1 MMATGSLYQP
11 PGVGEMQSALEDE
24 DRLEK
29 LLAGLEG
36 RSRSAAPLQSGR
48 FAVLNLEPLSD
59 ALRESRLR
67 SKLEVAKKKKADI
80 QGQYMEEV
88 ARRLRQFRE
97 KEEGQ
102 TQVTPLLDDQGEAV
116 TNKLPGNPLAYD
128 EYMSDPYPEVRKLAE
143 SREKGMDKLRE
154 ALAKRAKMTSVQQNP
169 RNPLAWEEQPELEI
183 TPDGIFDKRTGDL
196 LRGTKQ
202 VPLPGGEPGQQ
213 ANLSPAGKLSPLKDG
228 QTINIGE
235 QKAGTEVRKAQ
246 GRAVVERGVA
256 LGQAFPRQLR
266 GLESAEQQVLAG
278 TIDGPLAKWEELA
291 YGLAAQF
298 GLAGDSA
305 KALLA
310 RSELRNSDI
319 GRFVL
324 ETVRALGAN
333 PSNADRVYAELTA
346 GGKQLSREGQLRVI
360 EAAKADLINDLLQH
374 NRSAEELG
382 KVIPEVLDSRVQAPS
397 LDALRIRNYQLDPEA
412 GLLRPLGAA
421 PRPAPR
427 APQQSPRVAPEG
439 SPGTQ
444 PTSGRL
450 EILYQELADFRARG
464 DKAAEANVLR
474 EILRLGGE
482 DPGRRAPPAQA
493 PAADWTKDP
502 AERKRRLEE
511 ALRKYG
517 GGR

>member
-29 LLAGLEG
+29 LLASLEG

-128 EYMSDPYPEVRKLAE
+128 EYMSDPYPEVRKLTE

-183 TPDGIFDKRTGDL
+183 TSDGIFDKRTGNL

-202 VPLPGGEPGQQ
+202 VPLPGGKPGQV
-213 ANLSPAGKLSPLKDG
+213 ANQNPAGALKAVGSSDT
-228 QTINIGE
+228 TINNNLPGDRKGGGLLLDTLPKEKEKADQAYSNYNAAQAGLQALADGAKTGYGADFFQNAKTLVHHLTGIELPVLGSMTSYGQLAAALAQSTIDQLGGLGAQVSNTDLAFARAAIGGTANDPRALE
-235 QKAGTEVRKAQ
+235 RLLAIRAGTLRRYLEEYPMR
-246 GRAVVERGVA
+246 VEEASVGAESEQV
-256 LGQAFPRQLR
+256 QRQLQR
-266 GLESAEQQVLAG
+266 RFAKELPAMGLNFSHPEAEASFLANWKNIPYPTALQQVRG
-278 TIDGPLAKWEELA
+278 M
-291 YGLAAQF
+291 
-298 GLAGDSA
+298 
-305 KALLA
+305 
-310 RSELRNSDI
+310 
-319 GRFVL
+319 
-324 ETVRALGAN
+324 
-333 PSNADRVYAELTA
+333 
-346 GGKQLSREGQLRVI
+346 GG
-360 EAAKADLINDLLQH
+360 
-374 NRSAEELG
+374 
-382 KVIPEVLDSRVQAPS
+382 
-397 LDALRIRNYQLDPEA
+397 
-412 GLLRPLGAA
+412 
-421 PRPAPR
+421 
-427 APQQSPRVAPEG
+427 APQGPDSP
-439 SPGTQ
+439 T
-444 PTSGRL
+444 
-450 EILYQELADFRARG
+450 
-464 DKAAEANVLR
+464 
-474 EILRLGGE
+474 
-482 DPGRRAPPAQA
+482 PPQA
-493 PAADWTKDP
+493 PATDWTKDP
-502 AERKRRLEE
+502 AERKRRVEE